1 MAITRRMVEEWLQS
15 EVTRA
20 YRAGIKEQINNIKE
34 SMARGST
41 LYEFAEQNTAR
52 AVGRIEG
59 LEDALEVDVETAIEG
74 D

>member
-1 MAITRRMVEEWLQS
+1 MAITRRMVDEWMQS

-20 YRAGIKEQINNIKE
+20 YFSGIKEQIKDIKN
-34 SMARGST
+34 SIASGST
-41 LYEFAEQNTAR
+41 LYEYAEQNTAR